1 LTSLVAFYVMT
12 DWLDE
17 GIAVDVVY
25 SGFSKA
31 LDNIFFGAAW
41 KFSYVTYYR
50 EPALAG
56 VQRR

>member
-1 LTSLVAFYVMT
+1 MT

-17 GIAVDVVY
+17 GIAVDVAY

-56 VQRR
+56 VWRR